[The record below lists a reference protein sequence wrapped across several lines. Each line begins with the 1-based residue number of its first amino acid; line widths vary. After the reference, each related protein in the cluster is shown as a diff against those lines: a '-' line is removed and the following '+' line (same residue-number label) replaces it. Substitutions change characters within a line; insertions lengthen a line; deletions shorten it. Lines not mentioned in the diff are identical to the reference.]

1 MANFVNLPNTQ
12 EYSYFKSQN
21 TTLGVYYSIMSII
34 SIIRIEYNIVKLI
47 YPQQGTPARYAT
59 VFADEFMRK
68 PGRYSTL
75 PGIRAANVVAVVEHA
90 VRGHNTSNPVK
101 LCPVRNCE
109 TGHAAGG
116 GPRVLGVG
124 GGEGRL
130 LRATGDVQ
138 TWQAAWRVYPT
149 SAAAWSVET
158 RIPMSAAGEFVW
170 SFGVVG
176 GGEW

>member
-1 MANFVNLPNTQ
+1 
-12 EYSYFKSQN
+12 
-21 TTLGVYYSIMSII
+21 MSII

-130 LRATGDVQ
+130 LRATGGRADV
-138 TWQAAWRVYPT
+138 
-149 SAAAWSVET
+149 
-158 RIPMSAAGEFVW
+158 AGGLE
-170 SFGVVG
+170 GVSDVG
-176 GGEW
+176 GGVVRRDEDTHECGW